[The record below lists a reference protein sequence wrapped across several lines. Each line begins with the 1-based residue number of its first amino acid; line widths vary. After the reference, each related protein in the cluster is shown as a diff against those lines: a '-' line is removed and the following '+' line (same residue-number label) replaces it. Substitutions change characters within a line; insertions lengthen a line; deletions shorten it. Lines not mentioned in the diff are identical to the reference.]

1 MESFNFIN
9 PYVLLSLNST
19 IIILLLTIFVIFRN
33 PQGVLNK
40 AFGIYT
46 LFVVQWVFFGSFLGD
61 AALNA
66 EDMLRLVRI
75 SAVGGVFVAPLF
87 LIFVLVFTKS
97 YRWLRSIYTYI
108 FLFGFNTVLYFWI
121 VEIDLIS
128 PGIFERF
135 SWGWEYRTGMIPP
148 GVSFTWIWN
157 NLLIFLAL
165 FLLWRFSL
173 KTKDSLEKK
182 QSRFIII
189 AELVPVI
196 LGIIV
201 GIIMPRIDIQSPI
214 PGALYSLS
222 GVFLVV
228 VLGYATVKYKLFA
241 FFTPQAAADTII
253 ETIKEALV
261 VTDSKD
267 NIVLINPFTSEL
279 LGYQKNELVGLP
291 LSSLFSRKDLEKL
304 EKDTIPKIKEEGV
317 ITDQEMGFTHKS
329 GESVTVS
336 LSASDLRDEK
346 GQFIGIVMVARD
358 IRELREKTSELA
370 EKVKALEISSQE
382 SEQTR
387 LATLNILEDI
397 GETSEALE
405 IEKERIENIIL
416 FLADG
421 LLVLQDSEI
430 SLSNPSAKAIFGI
443 TANDII
449 KKSADSLQKYQN
461 LKILFQFLEENKKR
475 PVLRREIVFQKP
487 ERTFQI
493 TVISIS
499 AGQDLIIL
507 HDVTR
512 EKLIEQM
519 KTEFVSLAA
528 HQLRTPLSAVKW
540 TLRMI
545 LDEDLGKITK
555 DQRDF
560 LEKTYLSNERMISLI
575 NDLLNVARIEEGRY
589 LYKLSLYRL
598 EDIVQSVV
606 NSYIDEAKRKKITFT
621 FKKPKRK
628 SPKLKIDIEKMNS
641 AIQNII
647 DNAIR
652 YTHQGGR
659 VTVSLK
665 SGRKEIE
672 LRVQDSGIGVPENQQ
687 ERVFSKFFRGV
698 NVMRMET
705 EGSGLGL
712 FITKNI
718 IEAHGGKIWFE
729 SEENKGTTIYLTL
742 PIK

>member
-1 MESFNFIN
+1 MSQKFVNQRIGQEKVFQKKAGIFVK
-9 PYVLLSLNST
+9 VLFPLLLMGLP
-19 IIILLLTIFVIFRN
+19 IIILSYSDFIGRIILPYLSDE
-33 PQGVLNK
+33 
-40 AFGIYT
+40 
-46 LFVVQWVFFGSFLGD
+46 VVQKVPLLFQDIEFRTRLILILTLILGLLLGILISHHFSRS
-61 AALNA
+61 LN
-66 EDMLRLVRI
+66 RI
-75 SAVGGVFVAPLF
+75 SNGLKKILTGNLDFRIKIESYDEIGEVAYF
-87 LIFVLVFTKS
+87 LNYVVDNLKESKMKLKEKERDLQEKS
-97 YRWLRSIYTYI
+97 QELTEKIRI
-108 FLFGFNTVLYFWI
+108 
-121 VEIDLIS
+121 
-128 PGIFERF
+128 
-135 SWGWEYRTGMIPP
+135 
-148 GVSFTWIWN
+148 
-157 NLLIFLAL
+157 
-165 FLLWRFSL
+165 
-173 KTKDSLEKK
+173 LE
-182 QSRFIII
+182 
-189 AELVPVI
+189 A
-196 LGIIV
+196 
-201 GIIMPRIDIQSPI
+201 
-214 PGALYSLS
+214 S
-222 GVFLVV
+222 G
-228 VLGYATVKYKLFA
+228 
-241 FFTPQAAADTII
+241 
-253 ETIKEALV
+253 
-261 VTDSKD
+261 
-267 NIVLINPFTSEL
+267 
-279 LGYQKNELVGLP
+279 
-291 LSSLFSRKDLEKL
+291 
-304 EKDTIPKIKEEGV
+304 
-317 ITDQEMGFTHKS
+317 QE
-329 GESVTVS
+329 
-336 LSASDLRDEK
+336 
-346 GQFIGIVMVARD
+346 
-358 IRELREKTSELA
+358 A
-370 EKVKALEISSQE
+370 EK
-382 SEQTR
+382 TR

-416 FLADG
+416 SLVDG

-430 SLSNPSAKAIFGI
+430 LLSNPSAKAIFGI
-443 TANDII
+443 KANDII

-475 PVLRREIVFQKP
+475 PILGREIVFQKP
-487 ERTFQI
+487 EKTFQI

-507 HDVTR
+507 HDITR
-512 EKLIEQM
+512 EKLVEQM

-528 HQLRTPLSAVKW
+528 HQLRTPLSAIKW

-560 LEKTYLSNERMISLI
+560 LQKTYLSNERMISLI

-598 EDIVQSVV
+598 DDIVQSVV
-606 NSYIDEAKRKKITFT
+606 NSHIDTAKRKKITFT

-628 SPKLKIDIEKMNS
+628 SPKLKIDIEKMHS

-652 YTHQGGR
+652 YTHKGGK

-672 LRVQDSGIGVPENQQ
+672 LRVQDSGIGIPENQQ

-718 IEAHGGKIWFE
+718 IEAHGGKIWFD

-742 PIK
+742 PIKVDLTP

>member
-1 MESFNFIN
+1 MSQKFVNQGIGQEKVFQKRAGIFVK
-9 PYVLLSLNST
+9 VLLP
-19 IIILLLTIFVIFRN
+19 LLLTGLPIVI
-33 PQGVLNK
+33 LS
-40 AFGIYT
+40 Y
-46 LFVVQWVFFGSFLGD
+46 SDFLGRILLPYLPD
-61 AALNA
+61 EAIQKVPLLFQDIEFRTRFTLILTLILGLFLGILISSHFSRSLN
-66 EDMLRLVRI
+66 RI
-75 SAVGGVFVAPLF
+75 SNG
-87 LIFVLVFTKS
+87 
-97 YRWLRSIYTYI
+97 
-108 FLFGFNTVLYFWI
+108 
-121 VEIDLIS
+121 
-128 PGIFERF
+128 
-135 SWGWEYRTGMIPP
+135 
-148 GVSFTWIWN
+148 
-157 NLLIFLAL
+157 
-165 FLLWRFSL
+165 L
-173 KTKDSLEKK
+173 K
-182 QSRFIII
+182 
-189 AELVPVI
+189 
-196 LGIIV
+196 
-201 GIIMPRIDIQSPI
+201 RI
-214 PGALYSLS
+214 LS
-222 GVFLVV
+222 GNLDFRIKIESYDEIGEVAYFLNRVV
-228 VLGYATVKYKLFA
+228 DDL
-241 FFTPQAAADTII
+241 
-253 ETIKEALV
+253 KESRIRLKEGER
-261 VTDSKD
+261 DLQKKSQ
-267 NIVLINPFTSEL
+267 EL
-279 LGYQKNELVGLP
+279 T
-291 LSSLFSRKDLEKL
+291 EK
-304 EKDTIPKIKEEGV
+304 
-317 ITDQEMGFTHKS
+317 
-329 GESVTVS
+329 
-336 LSASDLRDEK
+336 
-346 GQFIGIVMVARD
+346 IGIL
-358 IRELREKTSELA
+358 ELSGQEA
-370 EKVKALEISSQE
+370 EK
-382 SEQTR
+382 TR

-397 GETSEALE
+397 GEASEALE
-405 IEKERIENIIL
+405 IEKKRIENIIL
-416 FLADG
+416 SLADG
-421 LLVLQDSEI
+421 LLVLRDSEI
-430 SLSNPSAKAIFGI
+430 LLSNPSAKAIFGI
-443 TANDII
+443 KANDII

-475 PVLRREIVFQKP
+475 PIIRKEIVFQKP

-499 AGQDLIIL
+499 ASQDLIIL

-512 EKLIEQM
+512 EKLVEQM

-528 HQLRTPLSAVKW
+528 HQLRTPLSAIKW

-545 LDEDLGKITK
+545 LDEDLGKVTK

-589 LYKLSLYRL
+589 LYRLSLYRL
-598 EDIVQSVV
+598 EDLVQSVV
-606 NSYIDEAKRKKITFT
+606 NSYIDAAKRKKITFT

-652 YTHQGGR
+652 YTRKGGR

-672 LRVQDSGIGVPENQQ
+672 LRVQDSGIGIPENQQ